1 MVLTKR
7 IPPTT
12 SSWVI
17 NGSFSAVIRVMKRF
31 RLSVWLLAL
40 CACWLPVSPLL
51 SADKAGDVVTTPAL
65 VTRATLE
72 ARLKEV
78 EASTRLDE
86 DARASLVETINKALG
101 NLEAIKTSKATT
113 EAYVQARKTA
123 PEQASAIR
131 TQLAAD
137 AQDDSGVTIKATT
150 DSPFDV
156 IEGELLQEKANLA
169 AVQAK
174 LSDLRGQLDT
184 SDNRPSIVQQQLLQ
198 AKQDKES
205 LEAELKLQDSS
216 GQTSGAGEANRW
228 SLTTRIAA
236 LRSEIGMLDQ
246 ELLSMPMRVELLEAQ
261 RDRAARSVKR
271 VATRVKMLE
280 QLSSHQG
287 HVEAEQARQEAA
299 AAVYESAGKHALV
312 RELAEK
318 NAELTGEL
326 ASIAA
331 SLRKVSASDESIDK
345 EAGRIEEYFRAAQ
358 ERLEIAGLS
367 EVLGEVL
374 REQRQTLPNMR
385 KLRKRISRIEDDN
398 AQAALRQIRHSQEYK
413 SLRDMDD
420 YIEASTAEL
429 EAAEAAA
436 IGADVRELAV
446 ARKQLLEKALNLDK
460 SLSRSLEELA
470 SSYRRLLKTTLD
482 YDVFLA
488 ENLLWIRSAP
498 MPSLATLKAIPG
510 QLAML
515 FSPARWLEAA
525 GALPAG
531 FAASPFAVMLLA
543 VFAFLLLKA
552 RRLQVL
558 LRADAMQVGKPSLD
572 RFSYTLQ
579 ALGVTLLLAAP
590 WPLLLWTVGWALGAA
605 PDEQQFPRLVS
616 MALLAVAPAFFYV
629 QFYSELCV
637 PEGVAAKHFRWP
649 DPLPQRLRRGFSF
662 LKITFLP
669 AMLIAVMV
677 VYDEQKA
684 FHGGLERIILVV
696 ALSVLAVF
704 FYRLINLL
712 IDQSIGTLARQRYL
726 WLALTVVTPLSLAI
740 LAFAGYF
747 YTAGTLGWSL
757 VQTLWFV
764 FGLVVLHQVIVRWL
778 LLVQR
783 RLALKAIR
791 DRMQAMRE
799 EKEKVEVDS
808 EMEGMPVQEDEP
820 EIDLVAM
827 SEESRK
833 LLNTVLV
840 IIGIIGFW
848 LIWSDVLPAFNI
860 LNEVTLWHH
869 TVIVA
874 GEESMAPI
882 TLADIGLA
890 ILIAVATVV
899 TMKRFPALLEIL
911 LLQRVR
917 MTAGSRYTITT
928 LTTYLIVGVG
938 LIVFFN
944 VIGADWSKVQW
955 LLAALSVGIGF
966 GLQEIV
972 ANFISGII
980 ILFERPIR
988 VGDVVTIGDTDGVVT
1003 RIQIRATTIRTWDR
1017 QELLVPNKEF
1027 ITGRLLNWSLSDQTT
1042 RIKVPVGVAYG
1053 SDVEKAMMLM
1063 DEAAAENT
1071 NVLEEPTPSILFD
1084 AFGDN
1089 TLNLVLRCFVGSQD
1103 VRMTTRTQL
1112 HQSINKR
1119 FNEAGITI
1127 AFPQRDVHLDT
1138 LKPLQVRISRDDG
1151 QRTET

>member
-1 MVLTKR
+1 
-7 IPPTT
+7 
-12 SSWVI
+12 
-17 NGSFSAVIRVMKRF
+17 MKF
-31 RLSVWLLAL
+31 LRLLVWLLAL
-40 CACWLPVSPLL
+40 CACWLPLHPVL
-51 SADKAGDVVTTPAL
+51 SADKTGEIVISPAL

-72 ARLKEV
+72 ARLKET
-78 EASTRLDE
+78 EASTKLDDE
-86 DARASLVETINKALG
+86 DRASLVETINKALG
-101 NLEAIKTSKATT
+101 NLETIKANEATT
-113 EAYVQARKTA
+113 REYVQARKAA
-123 PEQASAIR
+123 PDQTGAIR
-131 TQLAAD
+131 EQLAEDAKAD
-137 AQDDSGVTIKATT
+137 STVTIKATT

-174 LSDLRGQLDT
+174 LSDLQGQMET
-184 SDNRPSIVQQQLLQ
+184 SNSRPALVQQQLLQ

-205 LEAELKLQDSS
+205 LEAELNLQDPASQS
-216 GQTSGAGEANRW
+216 SGAGQAAYW

-236 LRSEIGMLDQ
+236 LRSKIGMLDQ
-246 ELLSMPMRVELLEAQ
+246 ELLSMPMRVDLLEAQ
-261 RDRAARSVKR
+261 RDRSARSVKR
-271 VATRVKMLE
+271 VAMRVKMLE
-280 QLSSHQG
+280 ELSSRQG
-287 HVEAEQARQEAA
+287 HIEAQQAREEAA
-299 AAVYESAGKHALV
+299 AAVSDAAGKHVLV
-312 RELAEK
+312 QELAEK

-326 ASIAA
+326 ATIAA
-331 SLRKVSASDESIDK
+331 SLRKVSRRDEAIDK
-345 EAGRIEEYFRAAQ
+345 EADRIEDYYRAAR

-374 REQRQTLPNMR
+374 REQRQTLPNLR
-385 KLRKRISRIEDDN
+385 KLRKKINRIEGDN
-398 AQAALRQIRHSQEYK
+398 AQAALRQIQHSQEYK
-413 SLRDMDD
+413 GLRDLDD
-420 YIEASTAEL
+420 FIEIRTVDL

-436 IGADVRELAV
+436 ISDDYRALAKTRKEL
-446 ARKQLLEKALNLDK
+446 LDKALTLDR
-460 SLSRSLEELA
+460 SYSRSLEELA
-470 SSYRRLLKTTLD
+470 SSYRRLLKTSLD

-498 MPSLATLKAIPG
+498 LPSLVTIKAIPG
-510 QLAML
+510 QLALL
-515 FSPARWLEAA
+515 FSPARWLEV
-525 GALPAG
+525 
-531 FAASPFAVMLLA
+531 SRTLLA
-543 VFAFLLLKA
+543 GLVSSPLAILMLVVFGFLLLKA
-552 RRLQVL
+552 RRFKVL

-579 ALGVTLLLAAP
+579 ALGMTLLLAAP
-590 WPLLLWTVGWALGAA
+590 WPLLVWIAGWTLGET
-605 PDEQQFPRLVS
+605 PDDLQFPHLVS
-616 MALLAVAPAFFYV
+616 TALLTVAPAFFYV
-629 QFYSELCV
+629 QFFSAMCL

-649 DPLPQRLRRGFSF
+649 DPMPQQLRRGFSF
-662 LKITFLP
+662 LKVTFLP
-669 AMLIAVMV
+669 AMFIAVLV
-677 VYDEQKA
+677 IFDEQNA
-684 FHGGLERIILVV
+684 FHGGLERVILVV
-696 ALSVLAVF
+696 ALTVLAVF
-704 FYRLINLL
+704 FYRLMNLL
-712 IDQSIGTLARQRYL
+712 IRQSIGSMARLRYL
-726 WLALTVVTPLSLAI
+726 WFALTVVTPLSLAL
-740 LAFAGYF
+740 LAFLGYF
-747 YTAGTLGWSL
+747 YTAGTLGSSL

-764 FGLVVLHQVIVRWL
+764 FGLVVLHQIIVRWL

-791 DRMQAMRE
+791 DRMQAARE
-799 EKEKVEVDS
+799 ERDKVEVEVDS

-848 LIWSDVLPAFNI
+848 LIWSDLLPAFNI

-869 TVIVA
+869 AVIVA
-874 GEESMAPI
+874 GEQSMAPV

-890 ILIAVATVV
+890 MLIAIVTVV
-899 TMKRFPALLEIL
+899 AMKRFPALLEIL

-928 LTTYLIVGVG
+928 LTTYAIVGVG
-938 LIVFFN
+938 MIVFFN
-944 VIGADWSKVQW
+944 VIGTDWSKVQW

-1053 SDVEKAMMLM
+1053 SDVEQAMLLM
-1063 DEAAAENT
+1063 EEAAAENS
-1071 NVLEEPTPSILFD
+1071 NVLEEPSPSILFD

-1089 TLNLVLRCFVGSQD
+1089 TLNLVLRCFVGAQD

-1112 HQSINKR
+1112 HQAINKR

-1138 LKPLQVRISRDDG
+1138 LKPLEVRISRDDS
-1151 QRTET
+1151 

>member
-1 MVLTKR
+1 
-7 IPPTT
+7 
-12 SSWVI
+12 
-17 NGSFSAVIRVMKRF
+17 MKSV
-31 RLSVWLLAL
+31 RLLVWLLAL
-40 CACWLPVSPLL
+40 CACWLPLSPVL
-51 SADKAGDVVTTPAL
+51 SADKTGEIITSPAL
-65 VTRATLE
+65 VARATLE
-72 ARLKEV
+72 TRLKET
-78 EASTRLDE
+78 EASTKLDDE
-86 DARASLVETINKALG
+86 DRASLVETINKALG
-101 NLEAIKTSKATT
+101 NLEAIKTNEATT
-113 EAYVQARKTA
+113 REYVQARKAA
-123 PEQASAIR
+123 PDQASAIR
-131 TQLAAD
+131 EQLAEDAKAD
-137 AQDDSGVTIKATT
+137 SAVTIKATT

-174 LSDLRGQLDT
+174 LSDLQGQMET
-184 SDNRPSIVQQQLLQ
+184 SNSRPALVQQQLLQ
-198 AKQDKES
+198 AKQDRES
-205 LEAELKLQDSS
+205 LEAELNLQDPAD
-216 GQTSGAGEANRW
+216 QASGAGQAAYW

-246 ELLSMPMRVELLEAQ
+246 ELLSMPMRVDLLEAQ
-261 RDRAARSVKR
+261 RDRSARSVKR
-271 VATRVKMLE
+271 VAMRVKMLE
-280 QLSSHQG
+280 ELSSRQG
-287 HVEAEQARQEAA
+287 HIEAQQAREEAA
-299 AAVYESAGKHALV
+299 AAVSDAAGKHVLV
-312 RELAEK
+312 QELAEK
-318 NAELTGEL
+318 NAELTSEL

-331 SLRKVSASDESIDK
+331 SLRKVSSRDEGIDK
-345 EAGRIEEYFRAAQ
+345 EADRIEDYFRAAR

-374 REQRQTLPNMR
+374 REQRQTLPNLR
-385 KLRKRISRIEDDN
+385 KLRKKINRIEDDN
-398 AQAALRQIRHSQEYK
+398 AQAALRQIQHSQEYK
-413 SLRDMDD
+413 GLRDLDD
-420 YIEASTAEL
+420 FIEIRTVDL

-436 IGADVRELAV
+436 ISDDYRALAKTRKEL
-446 ARKQLLEKALNLDK
+446 LDKALTLDR
-460 SLSRSLEELA
+460 SYSRSLEELA
-470 SSYRRLLKTTLD
+470 SSYRRLLKTSLD

-498 MPSLATLKAIPG
+498 LPSLVTIKAIPG
-510 QLAML
+510 QLALL
-515 FSPARWLEAA
+515 FSPARWLEV
-525 GALPAG
+525 
-531 FAASPFAVMLLA
+531 SRTLLA
-543 VFAFLLLKA
+543 GLVSSPLAILMLVVFGFLLLKA
-552 RRLQVL
+552 RRFKVL

-579 ALGVTLLLAAP
+579 ALGMTLLLAAP
-590 WPLLLWTVGWALGAA
+590 WPLLVWIAGWTLGET
-605 PDEQQFPRLVS
+605 PDDLQFPHLVS
-616 MALLAVAPAFFYV
+616 TALLTVAPAFFYV
-629 QFYSELCV
+629 QFFSAMCL

-649 DPLPQRLRRGFSF
+649 DPMPQQLRRGFSF
-662 LKITFLP
+662 LKVTFLP
-669 AMLIAVMV
+669 AMFIAVLV
-677 VYDEQKA
+677 IFDEQNA
-684 FHGGLERIILVV
+684 FHGGLERVILVV
-696 ALSVLAVF
+696 ALTVLAVF
-704 FYRLINLL
+704 FYRLMNLL
-712 IDQSIGTLARQRYL
+712 IRQSIGSVARLRYL
-726 WLALTVVTPLSLAI
+726 WFALTVVTPLSLAL
-740 LAFAGYF
+740 LAFLGYF
-747 YTAGTLGWSL
+747 YTAGTLGSSL

-764 FGLVVLHQVIVRWL
+764 FGLVVLHQIIVRWL

-791 DRMQAMRE
+791 DRMQAMRDE
-799 EKEKVEVDS
+799 QEQEQEQEKEKVEVDS

-869 TVIVA
+869 AVIVA
-874 GEESMAPI
+874 GEQSMAPV

-890 ILIAVATVV
+890 ILIAVGTLVA
-899 TMKRFPALLEIL
+899 MKRFPALLEIL

-928 LTTYLIVGVG
+928 LTTYAIVGVG
-938 LIVFFN
+938 MVVFFN
-944 VIGADWSKVQW
+944 VIGADWTKVQW
-955 LLAALSVGIGF
+955 LFAALSVGIGF

-1003 RIQIRATTIRTWDR
+1003 RIQIRATTIRTFDR

-1053 SDVEKAMMLM
+1053 SDVEKAMLLM
-1063 DEAAAENT
+1063 GEAAADNA
-1071 NVLEEPTPSILFD
+1071 NVLEEPSPSILFE

-1089 TLNLVLRCFVGSQD
+1089 TLNLVLRCFVGTQD

-1112 HQSINKR
+1112 HQAINQR

-1138 LKPLQVRISRDDG
+1138 LKPA
-1151 QRTET
+1151 ET